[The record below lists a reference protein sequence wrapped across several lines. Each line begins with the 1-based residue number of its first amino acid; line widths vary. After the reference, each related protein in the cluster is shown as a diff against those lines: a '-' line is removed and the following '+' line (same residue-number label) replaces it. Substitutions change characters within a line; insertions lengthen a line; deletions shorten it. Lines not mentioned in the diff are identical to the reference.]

1 MSKWIQRFFV
11 LGVLLHATMGHAQ
24 YQRGSSI
31 GNFIGMSASGF
42 ARAPSTGPIEPVRT
56 ITGLTQPVGGAA

>member
-1 MSKWIQRFFV
+1 MSTWIQRLLV
-11 LGVLLHATMGHAQ
+11 LGVLLHASMGHAQ